1 MAYND
6 TFQDNRVAWAK
17 PFERT
22 YKGPLDRS
30 SMFSS
35 YADALEY
42 AKQTKLDSREIGGT
56 SYVGQIITVYGAGVD
71 GVSQETAAYII
82 TAVGT
87 DAALQRLA
95 QTTAT
100 GDFAADIS
108 RLDGAISAMQTE
120 IAGIKESLTNLDDT
134 DTTYTFSAGLT
145 DGTFHVIVNKP
156 DGTKEE
162 QDVPVSGWTSL
173 VAAANG
179 KTRAHVYASP
189 EDEQFKSDM
198 NTQGVFKLGD
208 LIYFRATDVPDLW
221 VTQVN
226 DTAAGKPLS
235 YYKFAEIDVDH
246 PDLSG
251 YMLTTTANNTFATKA
266 ELTSAQNTLTQS
278 INTVSGTASTNA
290 QTIASNKQ
298 ETDVAIEG
306 LQEQITD
313 ITGSEGVNGLID
325 NKIVTA
331 INGLDVALKGET
343 ATSSKTYV
351 KAIEQVDGKINATV
365 DVLPDYTDVYEA
377 KGAAAKAL
385 EDANTHTDTKIGDL
399 GESSTVKDYV
409 DTEISATRQ
418 TVTTLAGRVQA
429 TENSTANH
437 ETRIAATET
446 TISAHGTRLTTVETE
461 ISAVGARVSTLESN
475 AVTKVEIAGT
485 GSSATIENNTLKISK
500 ISTDLLT
507 QGSLPLILDCGN
519 AAQN

>member
-42 AKQTKLDSREIGGT
+42 AKQTKQDTRELGGT

-100 GDFAADIS
+100 GNVAVDLA
-108 RLDGAISAMQTE
+108 RLDGAVSEIQTE
-120 IAGIKESLTNLDDT
+120 ITNIKNSLANLDDT
-134 DTTYTFSAGLT
+134 DTTYTFSTGTA
-145 DGTFHVIVNKP
+145 DGTFHVVVHNP
-156 DGTKEE
+156 DGTSTT
-162 QDVPVSGWTSL
+162 QDVPIAGWESI
-173 VAAANG
+173 VATANG
-179 KTRAHVYASP
+179 KTRAHVYESP
-189 EDEQFKSDM
+189 EDQLFITDM
-198 NTQGVFKLGD
+198 NTVGKFKLGD
-208 LIYFRATDVPDLW
+208 LIYFKVENKPDLW
-221 VTQVN
+221 VTQIN
-226 DTAAGKPLS
+226 DTAAGEPLS
-235 YYKFAEIDVDH
+235 YYEFSEIDVDH

-251 YMLTTTANNTFATKA
+251 YMLTSTANSTFATKS
-266 ELTSAQNTLTQS
+266 ELTSAQNSLTQAIGDVRS
-278 INTVSGTASTNA
+278 TASNNTSA
-290 QTIASNKQ
+290 IATNKQ
-298 ETDVAIEG
+298 EAEAAVEN
-306 LQEQITD
+306 LQEQID
-313 ITGSEGVNGLID
+313 AITGTEGTTGLID
-325 NKIVTA
+325 NKVTA
-331 INGLDVALKGET
+331 AVNSLDVALKGET
-343 ATSSKTYV
+343 AAASKTYV

-377 KGAAAKAL
+377 KGAA
-385 EDANTHTDTKIGDL
+385 EDALDAAKTYTDTKIGEIET
-399 GESSTVKDYV
+399 GTTVKTYV
-409 DTEISATRQ
+409 DTEISTTRQ
-418 TVTTLAGRVQA
+418 SVTTLTGRVQA
-429 TENSTANH
+429 TENSTADH
-437 ETRIAATET
+437 ETRIGAAET
-446 TISAHGTRLTTVETE
+446 TILAHTGKISNVETE
-461 ISAVGARVSTLESN
+461 ISAVGARVSTLETN
-475 AVTKVEIAGT
+475 AVTKVEISGT
-485 GSSATIENNTLKISK
+485 GSVAKIENNTLKISK